1 MGNEHPYEKLSGFR
15 SVLSFE
21 KTADQHD
28 CRHGCG
34 KKLQSST
41 HIVELVHIHPVHH
54 PSDFYKFSATVALLL
69 HFVIYNGFCQIGCK
83 DAHSV
88 IANTDGIII
97 S

>member
-1 MGNEHPYEKLSGFR
+1 MGNEHPYEKFTGFR

-28 CRHGCG
+28 LCHSCG
-34 KKLQSST
+34 KKLQRST
-41 HIVELVHIHPVHH
+41 HIVELIHIHTIHH
-54 PSDFYKFSATVALLL
+54 PYDFYKFSATVALLL